1 MRKTTLSAPASAR
14 APAAEAE
21 TASRVES
28 AASILPEHMRER
40 FIEEERKKQEME
52 KKTTAVERKRPT
64 RKRKAESDGDGK
76 KTTTKV
82 GNIFS
87 NHASSSFG
95 LQSLL
100 EVAQPDK
107 LIRSETN
114 EGRSAKKVRRD
125 VDVSSFYRAASMT
138 KESIAREERAKREE
152 ERRKEQ
158 EWKAIEERYKA
169 CRVEEKGMRRK
180 MALDMKKEKTVAAG
194 MRDAH
199 LMARVEKFLFGD
211 PEDREK
217 MDTLE
222 YVGLRLRPLEEDEAA
237 TKLLTVEVLHI

>member
-1 MRKTTLSAPASAR
+1 
-14 APAAEAE
+14 
-21 TASRVES
+21 
-28 AASILPEHMRER
+28 MRER
-40 FIEEERKKQEME
+40 FIEEERKKQELE
-52 KKTTAVERKRPT
+52 RKATAVERKRPT
-64 RKRKAESDGDGK
+64 RKRRIESDGDVK
-76 KTTTKV
+76 KNVTKS

-87 NHASSSFG
+87 NHVPSSFG

-100 EVAQPDK
+100 EVAQPNK
-107 LIRSETN
+107 LIRPENN
-114 EGRSAKKVRRD
+114 EGRSVKKVRRE

-138 KESIAREERAKREE
+138 KEAIAREEKAKKEE
-152 ERRKEQ
+152 ERRKE
-158 EWKAIEERYKA
+158 EERKATEERYEARRK
-169 CRVEEKGMRRK
+169 EEKKMRRK
-180 MALDMKKEKTVAAG
+180 MAVDLKKEKTVAAG

-222 YVGLRLRPLEEDEAA
+222 YVGLRLRPLGEDEAV